1 MNALH
6 KVTLSEKQIKA
17 IVEFIDCWNVVDQL
31 DYEEIDQVRDM
42 LQGVVR
48 KHKEKVLKAQSK
60 RPEEEW

>member
-6 KVTLSEKQIKA
+6 KVTLSDKQIKA

-31 DYEEIDQVRDM
+31 DYEEIDEVRDM
-42 LQGVVR
+42 LQGVVK
-48 KHKEKVLKAQSK
+48 KHREKVLKAQSK

>member
-31 DYEEIDQVRDM
+31 DYEEIDEVRDM
-42 LQGVVR
+42 LQSVVR
-48 KHKEKVLKAQSK
+48 KHREKILKAQSK

>member
-1 MNALH
+1 MNGLH

-31 DYEEIDQVRDM
+31 DYEEIDEVRDM

-48 KHKEKVLKAQSK
+48 KHREKVLKAQSK

>member
-31 DYEEIDQVRDM
+31 DYEEIDEVRDM

-48 KHKEKVLKAQSK
+48 KHREKVIKAQSK

>member
-6 KVTLSEKQIKA
+6 KVTLSDKQIKA

-31 DYEEIDQVRDM
+31 DYEEIDEVRDM

-48 KHKEKVLKAQSK
+48 KHREKVLKAQSR

>member
-6 KVTLSEKQIKA
+6 KVILSEKQIKA

-31 DYEEIDQVRDM
+31 DYEEIDEVRDM

-48 KHKEKVLKAQSK
+48 KHREKVLKAQSK

>member
-31 DYEEIDQVRDM
+31 DYEEIDEVRDM

-48 KHKEKVLKAQSK
+48 KHREKVLKAQSK
-60 RPEEEW
+60 RPEEDW

>member
-48 KHKEKVLKAQSK
+48 KHREKVLKAQSK

>member
-31 DYEEIDQVRDM
+31 DYEEIDEVRDM

-48 KHKEKVLKAQSK
+48 KHREKVLKAQSR

>member
-48 KHKEKVLKAQSK
+48 KHREKVLKAQSR

>member
-31 DYEEIDQVRDM
+31 DYEEIDEVRDM

-48 KHKEKVLKAQSK
+48 RHREKVLKAQSK

>member
-31 DYEEIDQVRDM
+31 DYEEIDEVRDM

-48 KHKEKVLKAQSK
+48 KHREKVLKAQSK

>member
-1 MNALH
+1 MNGLH

-31 DYEEIDQVRDM
+31 DYEEIDEVRDM

-48 KHKEKVLKAQSK
+48 RHKEKVLKAQSR

>member
-6 KVTLSEKQIKA
+6 KVTLSDKQIKA

-31 DYEEIDQVRDM
+31 DYEEIDEVRDM

-48 KHKEKVLKAQSK
+48 KHREKVLKAQSK

>member
-6 KVTLSEKQIKA
+6 KVTLSDKQIKA

-31 DYEEIDQVRDM
+31 DYEEIDEVRDM

-48 KHKEKVLKAQSK
+48 KHREKVIKAQSK

>member
-31 DYEEIDQVRDM
+31 DYEEIDEVRDM

-48 KHKEKVLKAQSK
+48 KHKEKILKAQSK

>member
-31 DYEEIDQVRDM
+31 DYEEIDEVRDM

-48 KHKEKVLKAQSK
+48 RHKEKVLKAQSR

>member
-1 MNALH
+1 MNVLH

-31 DYEEIDQVRDM
+31 DYEEIDEVRDM

-48 KHKEKVLKAQSK
+48 KHREKVLKAQSK

>member
-6 KVTLSEKQIKA
+6 KVTLSDKQIKA

-48 KHKEKVLKAQSK
+48 KHREKVLKAQSK

>member
-6 KVTLSEKQIKA
+6 KVTLSDKQIKA

-31 DYEEIDQVRDM
+31 DYEEIDEVRDM